1 MPLHRLVSLTVDG
14 GFDVIIDAVVTKV
27 RTLNIALEGEA
38 HLRVKE
44 SDSALYR
51 KWRNDKQGTNLMKT
65 LSATI
70 GNDIWILEGCSIKTI
85 SDSGTDIVITF
96 DMPKKNG
103 RYIHSRLE

>member
-27 RTLNIALEGEA
+27 RTLSIALEGEA
-38 HLRVKE
+38 CLRVKE
-44 SDSALYR
+44 SDIALYR
-51 KWRNDKQGTNLMKT
+51 KWCSDHSMKT

-70 GNDIWILEGCSIKTI
+70 GNDIWVLEGCAIKAV

-103 RYIHSRLE
+103 RYVHGRLE